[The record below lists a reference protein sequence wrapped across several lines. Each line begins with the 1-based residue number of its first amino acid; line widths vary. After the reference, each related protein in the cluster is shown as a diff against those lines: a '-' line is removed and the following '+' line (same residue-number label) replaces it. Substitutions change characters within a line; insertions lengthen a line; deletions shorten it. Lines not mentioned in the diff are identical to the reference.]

1 MPCRGQYK
9 GCVETTALA
18 MLYWPVTFPDRERQV
33 PPSTTDPFRGTVF
46 LMALFVSLLM
56 IANAYFANR
65 QGGGDEIGL
74 FNPTYMDVNY
84 GKITYPVYNFYHSMP
99 VHPPVHYKVIA
110 MFMRSGM
117 TLYYA
122 QASPTILLLLLSVLL
137 ILRSQFPSPV
147 KIGFLFG
154 LGLSYVFF
162 CKAGIELGANE
173 PAGYGAGMEL
183 FGMRPE
189 GELGAAWMAGLLA
202 LESGR
207 QDAWNLPKLFF
218 GSILLTYAASL
229 HFYGTVAVLGA
240 AVYARCAWRE
250 LGWPRAKRAIGV
262 IAAACLLYGIAELFL
277 WVIPQRSDIL
287 YMIRGTGTSGGMA
300 GAIREHVTLY
310 RHWAAQGIGPGW
322 LRPPFS
328 LGLPVVLISTPVL
341 LAMRSTRVIALAA
354 LPVQVFLLLFAWH
367 QHVYYFIHEVEWYS
381 AAVAAGL
388 LTMLA
393 LALRKI
399 ASLFL
404 RQGIAVAATGL
415 LALSLWDVARLRA
428 GVTLSLKPRIHESE
442 IARAAAREILGPN
455 ARVSSRT
462 EMWFA
467 SGAADWYNATPKL
480 LWSRNVREPDAVR
493 YLSHFDVVVESRHM
507 SEATSNS
514 DHKALLS
521 WYLDGNLRLRGF
533 FFAEA
538 NDALSNLLLQS
549 AATARVRGYGLKG
562 GRLYSFAQSA
572 GGDHELAIIQGT
584 YDANL
589 GGFAE
594 RVLLHNLM
602 PLPDSGASQ
611 NQALLA
617 VVVGPG
623 DPRDYERMLP
633 NGRVVQKIALAAQ
646 IVDPDALVAK
656 LRREDRP
663 IRFHEPGALLTTEYV
678 GGEADIDQS
687 GFADPPPADAVALT
701 RVIRMEELIA
711 AGESKIESGAK
722 PRVTIVPGMGAF
734 GAVDPIH
741 EASSVGVSS
750 WIQISARV
758 LRGRVGFGLLS
769 RAGKDFVYEPA
780 ILGETGGRP
789 IDVFLSAPSL
799 QNADELIIRNQE
811 SGVASQVIVD
821 RITVWVSRED
831 WQSHRTALDRL
842 R

>member
-1 MPCRGQYK
+1 
-9 GCVETTALA
+9 
-18 MLYWPVTFPDRERQV
+18 MLYWRVAFPDREKRV
-33 PPSTTDPFRGTVF
+33 APSTIDPFRSAVL
-46 LMALFVSLLM
+46 LMALFAAFVL
-56 IANAYFANR
+56 IANAYFADR

-74 FNPTYMDVNY
+74 FNPTYMDLNY
-84 GKITYPVYNFYHSMP
+84 GKATYPVYNFYHSMP

-110 MFMRSGM
+110 MFMRCGF

-122 QASPTILLLLLSVLL
+122 QATPTIMLLLLSVWL
-137 ILRSQFPSPV
+137 IVRGQFPSPV

-154 LGLSYVFF
+154 LCLSYVFF
-162 CKAGIELGANE
+162 CKARIELGANE
-173 PAGYGAGMEL
+173 PVGYGAGMEL

-202 LESGR
+202 FESGR
-207 QDAWNLPKLFF
+207 QDHWNLPKLFL
-218 GSILLTYAASL
+218 GSLLLTYAASL

-240 AVYARCAWRE
+240 AVYAGAAWWE
-250 LGWPRAKRAIGV
+250 LGWPAARRAIGV
-262 IAAACLLYGIAELFL
+262 IAAACLIYVVAELIL
-277 WVIPQRSDIL
+277 WVIPQRADIL
-287 YMIRGTGTSGGMA
+287 YMIRGTGTSAGMGA
-300 GAIREHVTLY
+300 AIREHVALY

-322 LRPPFS
+322 LRPPFL

-341 LAMRSTRVIALAA
+341 LVMRSTRWIALAA

-367 QHVYYFIHEVEWYS
+367 KHVYYFIHEVELYS

-388 LTMLA
+388 LTVLA
-393 LALRKI
+393 LALRNI
-399 ASLFL
+399 PSLFL
-404 RQGIAVAATGL
+404 RRAIALAAAGL
-415 LALSLWDVARLRA
+415 LAFSLWDVARLRS
-428 GVTLSLKPRIHESE
+428 GVALSFQPRIHESE

-480 LWSRNVREPDAVR
+480 LWSRNVTEPDAAR
-493 YLSHFDVVVESRHM
+493 YLSHFDAISESRHM

-521 WYLDGNLRLRGF
+521 WYLDGDLSVRGF
-533 FFAEA
+533 FFADA

-549 AATARVRGYGLKG
+549 GATVPVRGYGLKNG
-562 GRLYSFAQSA
+562 QLHSFAQSTD
-572 GGDHELAIIQGT
+572 GDHELAIIEGA
-584 YDANL
+584 YDAKI
-589 GGFAE
+589 GGFGE
-594 RVLLHNLM
+594 QVLFHILM
-602 PLPDSGASQ
+602 PLPDSSASH

-623 DPRDYERMLP
+623 GPRDYERMLP
-633 NGRVVQKIALAAQ
+633 NGRIIQKLALSART
-646 IVDPDALVAK
+646 VDANALVAK

-701 RVIRMEELIA
+701 KVIRVEELAA
-711 AGESKIESGAK
+711 AGGSKIESGPK
-722 PRVTIVPGMGAF
+722 PLVTIVPGMGAF
-734 GAVDPIH
+734 GAVEPIH
-741 EASSVGVSS
+741 DGSSVGVDV

-758 LRGRVGFGLLS
+758 PRGRVAFGLLNQ
-769 RAGKDFVYEPA
+769 AAKDFVYEPA
-780 ILGETGGRP
+780 ILAATGSRA
-789 IDVFLSAPSL
+789 IDVFLSVPSL
-799 QNADELIIRNQE
+799 EDADELIIRNQE
-811 SGVASQVIVD
+811 SGIASQVVVD
-821 RITVWVSRED
+821 RIIVWVRRED
-831 WQSHRTALDRL
+831 WEHHRAALDRL